1 MGSHGRRI
9 LLRGLGE
16 SVSLLGSVSKA
27 MMSRLL
33 SEFLKASKGRM
44 IFIGVAPTPG
54 GNKAGSEGI
63 LEDYDEK
70 YVVLRSENWLMV
82 TAIDS
87 IISFEVTYTNLNLAE
102 VVAA

>member
-1 MGSHGRRI
+1 
-9 LLRGLGE
+9 
-16 SVSLLGSVSKA
+16 
-27 MMSRLL
+27 MSRLL
-33 SEFLKASKGRM
+33 DDFLKSAKGRM

-70 YVVLRSENWLMV
+70 YVVLRSEDWLMM

-87 IISFEVTYTNLNLAE
+87 IISFEVRYTNLNLLE
-102 VVAA
+102 IVA

>member
-1 MGSHGRRI
+1 
-9 LLRGLGE
+9 
-16 SVSLLGSVSKA
+16 
-27 MMSRLL
+27 MSRLL
-33 SEFLKASKGRM
+33 DDFLGSAKGRM

-70 YVVLRSENWLMV
+70 YIVLRSEEWLMM

-87 IISFEVTYTNLNLAE
+87 IISFEIEYTNLNRVEL
-102 VVAA
+102 VAP